1 MDCTEISKRIIAWK
15 RLNQDALADYGY
27 AMTSFNYT
35 PTSCSKCAP
44 SVTYSLLELVHAL
57 LSCNIETVVE
67 NSVLDRDFVSCLFD
81 DQSTDSSG
89 LAELKR
95 SVLVT
100 IAKRSSSGSEMI
112 LKELMLRMN
121 GGKDPISAEIL
132 GNLLQNEVRNHESFV
147 NLAVTM
153 LGT

>member
-1 MDCTEISKRIIAWK
+1 MSDQKLD
-15 RLNQDALADYGY
+15 RLIEY
-27 AMTSFNYT
+27 A
-35 PTSCSKCAP
+35 K
-44 SVTYSLLELVHAL
+44 LLEDNV
-57 LSCNIETVVE
+57 I
-67 NSVLDRDFVSCLFD
+67 
-81 DQSTDSSG
+81 SS
-89 LAELKR
+89 
-95 SVLVT
+95 
-100 IAKRSSSGSEMI
+100 ISGSNSDIEMI

>member
-1 MDCTEISKRIIAWK
+1 M
-15 RLNQDALADYGY
+15 
-27 AMTSFNYT
+27 
-35 PTSCSKCAP
+35 
-44 SVTYSLLELVHAL
+44 HAL